1 VHTTVDKSFPNGTSV
16 CVFGPR
22 YKRALTAIRVIS
34 MVPERV
40 KCPLTLLL
48 ENEGSENEGDKRD
61 SVHEGADDEK
71 SVIWIWM

>member
-1 VHTTVDKSFPNGTSV
+1 
-16 CVFGPR
+16 
-22 YKRALTAIRVIS
+22 